1 MERINFENNVTK
13 ANADTF
19 NTLQDNIEDGI
30 NDASSALTTY
40 VDNLLSDDYTDISSQ
55 ITKLRPSDL
64 AIQSAYAKK
73 IGKITILDIIFKTS
87 TGFDSGGAAE
97 PIASLPNDLKPSQGI
112 RSTCWVHVDNSY
124 STWDGITGSNNGAI
138 MGWLYITTTGHI
150 YVRFPTV
157 SGLTRKAV
165 QIHIAY

>member
-1 MERINFENNVTK
+1 MAQLKRYNGSSWENVGGSIAPKTTQTNS
-13 ANADTF
+13 DTDTYSC
-19 NTLQDNIEDGI
+19 NYI
-30 NDASSALTTY
+30 ND
-40 VDNLLSDDYTDISSQ
+40 LLSNDYTDISSQ

-73 IGKITILDIIFKTS
+73 MGKITILDIIFKS
-87 TGFDSGGAAE
+87 NTGFESGGSAE

-112 RSTCWVHVDNSY
+112 RSTCWLLTSY
-124 STWDGITGSNNGAI
+124 DYPTWDGISVNNNGAI
-138 MGWLYITTTGHI
+138 MGWLYITTTGQI

-157 SGLTRKAV
+157 SGLTRKSV